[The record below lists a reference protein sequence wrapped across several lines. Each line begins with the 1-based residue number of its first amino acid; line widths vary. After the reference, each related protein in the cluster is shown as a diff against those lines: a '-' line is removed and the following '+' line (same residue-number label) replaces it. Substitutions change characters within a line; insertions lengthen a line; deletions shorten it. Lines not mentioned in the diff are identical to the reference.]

1 MKTNDTGLVK
11 LMEAVHTGAA
21 QLPDFQRGWVWD
33 DLRIRSLIASISN
46 NYPVGAAMFLE
57 YGGANIRFKY
67 KPIDGAPSSAKEA
80 TPDSLILDGQQRL
93 TSTYAALYSRNPVH
107 TKTEKGKAID
117 RYYYIDITKAVA
129 TSTDRIDA
137 IISVP
142 QDKIVRA
149 NIGRDVVL
157 DVSTREKEFENKLFP
172 LNIVF
177 DVSESAI
184 WQQEYYAY
192 YNLNPEVFAEYTKFY
207 KDVIL
212 TIYNYAM
219 PVITLDKN
227 TPKEAVCQ
235 VFENVNTGGVSLTV
249 FELVTAIF
257 AMDDFQLR
265 EDWEKRQESTF
276 GDGLLSV
283 VDATAFLTACTLL
296 AKVKNGQ
303 TVSCKKKDV
312 LELSLDDYKK
322 YADDLTKGFEKAQDI
337 LNEERIF
344 MSNDLPYTTQFIP
357 MAVLCTLLS
366 EGRRI
371 DTAVVKDKIKQW
383 YWCGVLGEMYG
394 GANETRYA
402 NDVIDVPLW
411 INNSSEI
418 PRTVKEAYFAPLRLL
433 SLQSRQSAAYKGIMA
448 LVLKNHCK
456 DFISGKEMDFAVF
469 KSEKIDIHHIFP
481 KNYCEKQNYPRELWN
496 SVINK
501 TPISY
506 STNREIGGVAP
517 SKYLTK
523 IENKGQVT
531 HDDLDAYLS
540 THLISATDC
549 RNDDFYN
556 HIVTRAKLLLNEIE
570 KAMGKTISGRDSED
584 IVNKFGT
591 DLI

>member
-1 MKTNDTGLVK
+1 METLDKELQK
-11 LMEAVHTGAA
+11 LMESVHIGAA

-33 DLRIRSLIASISN
+33 DYRIRSLIASISN

-57 YGGANIRFKY
+57 YGGENVRFKY
-67 KPIDGAPSSAKEA
+67 KTIDGAPKTSNA
-80 TPDSLILDGQQRL
+80 PDDLILDGQQRL
-93 TSTYAALYSRNPVH
+93 TSTYAALFSRNPVS
-107 TKTEKGKAID
+107 TKTDKGKAIK
-117 RYYYIDITKAVA
+117 RYYYFDIHKAVG
-129 TSTDRIDA
+129 TTTDRIDA

-142 QDKIVRA
+142 EDRIVRS
-149 NIGRDVVL
+149 NIGRDIVL
-157 DVSTREKEFENKLFP
+157 DVSSREKEFANKAFP

-177 DVSESAI
+177 DFPEMAK
-184 WQQEYYAY
+184 WQNDYYAY
-192 YNLNPEVFAEYTKFY
+192 YQYDPQIIKEYTEFNQKVLMTIFQY
-207 KDVIL
+207 K
-212 TIYNYAM
+212 M
-219 PVITLDKN
+219 PVTTLEKS

-265 EDWEKRQESTF
+265 EDWDKRKKATF
-276 GDGLLSV
+276 SDGLLSV

-296 AKVKNGQ
+296 AKYKRKQ
-303 TVSCKKKDV
+303 TISCKKKDV
-312 LELSLDDYKK
+312 LELALEDYKL
-322 YADDLTKGFEKAQDI
+322 YADALTNGFEKAQEI
-337 LNEERIF
+337 LNEERILL
-344 MSNDLPYTTQFIP
+344 SYDLPYTTQFIP

-371 DTAVVKDKIKQW
+371 DTTIIKNKVKQW

-402 NDVIDVPLW
+402 NDVIDVMRW
-411 INNSSEI
+411 VDNDSDI

-469 KSEKIDIHHIFP
+469 KAEKIDIHHIFP
-481 KNYCEKQNYPRELWN
+481 KNHCEKCNYPKELWN

-517 SKYLTK
+517 SKYLEK
-523 IENKGQVT
+523 IEKKGQVSYEA
-531 HDDLDAYLS
+531 LNEYLT
-540 THLISATDC
+540 THLIDATCC
-549 RNDDFYN
+549 RNDNFYD
-556 HIVTRAKLLLNEIE
+556 HIAIRATCLLDEIE

-584 IVNKFGT
+584 VINKFGT
-591 DLI
+591 PLK